1 VTGLISKVRLAFHH
15 TPPPF
20 TLTCPTVGVRGGES
34 KIKGEDMEYE
44 RFIEG
49 KTHYGSMS
57 GFEPVSI
64 PDYLF
69 DFQKY
74 LVDWAVRK
82 GRCAIFADCG
92 LGKTPMQLVWADN
105 ITQFTNKNVLIVTP
119 LAVGYQTAQEARKF
133 GIEATQSRDG
143 KLFKGITITNYEQ
156 LHKFSPVDFIG
167 IVCDES
173 GILKNYDGVTRGLVT
188 EFSKKIPYRLLCTAT
203 PSPNDYIEL
212 GTSSEAL
219 GELGFM
225 DMLTRFFK
233 NQNNSIDTKR
243 HWAQTG
249 GAPQQWRFKKHAES
263 SFWRWVSSWS
273 RAIRK
278 PSDLGY
284 DDGMFI
290 LPELIERQTEI
301 KSQVPIPG
309 MLFAQEVR
317 GLYEQKQELKSTV
330 VERCEAVAD
339 IVNQNGCSL
348 VWCQFNEE
356 GDLLEKLIPGSKQV
370 AGKHSDEEKES
381 RLKAFS
387 QGDIKVLIT
396 KSKIAG
402 FGLNWQHCSHMTYFP
417 SYSFE
422 QYYQGI
428 RRCWRFG
435 QTKPVTVDIVTTT
448 GMKTVLDNMQRKA
461 RASEKMFAE
470 LTAYMNDAIKLE
482 RQTFE
487 KKVEVPAWL

>member
-1 VTGLISKVRLAFHH
+1 
-15 TPPPF
+15 
-20 TLTCPTVGVRGGES
+20 
-34 KIKGEDMEYE
+34 MEYE
-44 RFIEG
+44 EFIES
-49 KTHYGSMS
+49 KTHYGRFD
-57 GFEPVSI
+57 GFNPVEI
-64 PDYLF
+64 PAYLF

-105 ITQFTNKNVLIVTP
+105 VVRHTNKNVLIVTP
-119 LAVGYQTAQEARKF
+119 LAVAYQTAEEAGKF
-133 GIEATQSRDG
+133 GIEAKQSRDG
-143 KLFKGITITNYEQ
+143 SVFPGITITNYEQ
-156 LHKFSPVDFIG
+156 LHHFDSSRFIG

-173 GILKNYDGVTRGLVT
+173 GILKNYDGATRKIVTGFARKL
-188 EFSKKIPYRLLCTAT
+188 PYRLLCTAT

-233 NQNNSIDTKR
+233 NQSNTIDTKR
-243 HWAQTG
+243 HWVQTG
-249 GAPQQWRFKKHAES
+249 GDVPQWRFKKHAEAA
-263 SFWRWVSSWS
+263 FWRWVSSWS

-284 DDGMFI
+284 DDGDFI
-290 LPELIERQTEI
+290 LPDLIERQTEV
-301 KSQVPIPG
+301 KSTTALPG

-317 GLYEQKQELKSTV
+317 GLYEQRQELKATV
-330 VERCEAVAD
+330 VERCEQVAD
-339 IVNQNGCSL
+339 IVNHNGYSL

-356 GDLLEKLIPGSKQV
+356 GDLLEKLIPDSKQV
-370 AGKHSDEEKES
+370 AGKHSDEEKEA
-381 RLKAFS
+381 RLRAFTK
-387 QGDIKVLIT
+387 GEVRVLIT

-417 SYSFE
+417 SHSFE

-448 GMKTVLDNMQRKA
+448 GMKTVLNNMQRKA
-461 RASEKMFAE
+461 RAAEKMFQE
-470 LTAYMNDAIKLE
+470 LTVYMNDALKIEKH
-482 RQTFE
+482 QFE